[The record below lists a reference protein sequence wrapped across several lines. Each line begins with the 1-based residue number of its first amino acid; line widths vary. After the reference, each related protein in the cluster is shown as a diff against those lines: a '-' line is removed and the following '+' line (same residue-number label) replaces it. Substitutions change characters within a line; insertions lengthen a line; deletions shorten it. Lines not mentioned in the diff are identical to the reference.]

1 MTKNIINLPEVTGSA
16 KSMVRFV
23 ESANRVLA
31 LATDNFERI
40 RVRDAA
46 ERAQGVAAALGLREV
61 GTKCSLIVADA
72 ERVIVQETPV
82 KQGQRIDLLTKVD
95 PDQPADNFAFNE
107 GEVINPKT
115 LRNMREAHSGLTDD
129 QYNEVKKQA
138 IIDSEPLS
146 RRKIKAHGKL
156 ITKRDNPPAPKASV
170 DREVQEE
177 MKMPVTSDV
186 SFQDRI
192 LQMEAEIEDRD
203 ERIAIMAESESA
215 QAVELRFDQQK
226 AVIKTLRSQI
236 GEWQR
241 KHESELRRGNAIE
254 KVIKKQEA
262 EIETL
267 KDRVLELSR

>member
-82 KQGQRIDLLTKVD
+82 RQGKRTDLSA
-95 PDQPADNFAFNE
+95 PAEDGDADFLPNAQ
-107 GEVINPKT
+107 EVIKANELYK
-115 LRNMREAHSGLTDD
+115 MRQAHTGLTNK
-129 QYNEVKKQA
+129 QFEEVKQQA
-138 IIDSEPLS
+138 ILDGEPLS
-146 RRKIKAHGKL
+146 RRKITTHARQ
-156 ITKRDNPPAPKASV
+156 ITKRDNPPKSKPPLPAEERDAPPLTTAEAF
-170 DREVQEE
+170 R
-177 MKMPVTSDV
+177 
-186 SFQDRI
+186 DRI
-192 LQMEAEIEDRD
+192 LQLEAEIEERD
-203 ERIAIMAESESA
+203 ERIAIMAESEDA
-215 QAVELRFDQQK
+215 QAVEKRFDQQV
-226 AVIKTLRSQI
+226 AVIKVLRSQMNA
-236 GEWQR
+236 WMR
-241 KHESELRRGNAIE
+241 KHGAELNRANGLE
-254 KVIKKQEA
+254 KVIRKQEA

-267 KDRVLELSR
+267 KGRVLALNR